1 MSVGEITRTPSRT
14 WRQWSGILLA
24 FALTAVALYFVLR
37 GVETTN
43 LWQRA
48 ANQNVFALVLAAA
61 LLVAQIL
68 LGGERWRTILEM
80 LMPDRP
86 MPVVTIQAAF
96 YTGAFFNCFP
106 LGNVGGDIARV
117 ILGRQLRMRL
127 GPVITSV
134 LVDHGL
140 ALIGLFM
147 LAAITLPSVSH
158 PLAMSAWLGTIA
170 ILIMVAVGFQFLW
183 VFDAA
188 LGRWRRH
195 RLVHWMLQLASQL
208 QSLRQPRIFVALFW
222 ALMSVCCAALSTYVI
237 ASTLGITIGPIA
249 MAAVMSL
256 VTLVVILPISI
267 AGWGVR
273 EVSFV
278 ALLGLLGVEREAA
291 LLLSVEVGLLT
302 MLVSLPGAVLW
313 LLARHLRDDA
323 APEEQR

>member
-1 MSVGEITRTPSRT
+1 MTKTPSRT

-24 FALTAVALYFVLR
+24 LALTGGALYFVLR
-37 GVETTN
+37 GIDAAD
-43 LWQRA
+43 LWPRVAKQDG
-48 ANQNVFALVLAAA
+48 FSLGLAAA
-61 LLVAQIL
+61 LLVAQIM
-68 LGGERWRTILEM
+68 LGGERWRTILKM

-86 MPVVTIQAAF
+86 MPPATIHAAF

-117 ILGRQLRMRL
+117 ILGRQLRMQL

-158 PLAMSAWLGTIA
+158 PLATSAWLGTLA
-170 ILIMVAVGFQFLW
+170 ILVMTAVGFQFLW
-183 VFDAA
+183 LFDYL
-188 LGRWRRH
+188 LGRFRQR
-195 RLVHWMLQLASQL
+195 RLVHWMLQLANQI
-208 QSLRQPRIFVALFW
+208 QSLRQPRIFVALLW
-222 ALMSVCCAALSTYVI
+222 ALLSVSCAALSTYVV
-237 ASTLGITIGPIA
+237 ARTLGIMIGPIA

-291 LLLSVEVGLLT
+291 FLLSVEVGLLT

-313 LLARHLRDDA
+313 LIARQLRDGSA
-323 APEEQR
+323 AEDLRS